1 MEQTRQENSMR
12 DIGVLLLV
20 IVVAGP
26 LIGVAA
32 ASLSLLLE
40 MTQHVMLG
48 GVESVAHP
56 EGVSLP
62 IRRVVSILVA
72 SFVAAVIWWL
82 IRRRHTIPS
91 VGQAVHGKSMPV
103 LASLVHIVAQIF
115 IVGSSLSIGR
125 ETAPRELGALIGQKL
140 SGLLRVSTQDM
151 ALITA
156 CCAGAGFAGVYD
168 APLAGMFFAVEML
181 LVDVSIRTVGV
192 ALGTSVIAAF
202 SASLIRGNAAF
213 YHIDPIVVS
222 PRLIAMCM
230 IIGPIMGV
238 FGYFF
243 RRGTSWASQ
252 HQTRSIHIL
261 WQLPLAGTVTA
272 AIAFYLPQIMGNGRG
287 LAQTA
292 YNAKNHTVIILLLV
306 LAVLKTVITIA
317 TVKSGAS
324 GGVLTPAIAAGGAIG
339 AVIAI
344 CATPFLPG
352 LSISVVALIASAAFL
367 ATSQKAP
374 LMASCLMIELS
385 HSSVHALVAVG
396 TAVALSVLVSHTLTA
411 FFSQRN
417 LR

>member
-1 MEQTRQENSMR
+1 MEQNKAIRELCS
-12 DIGVLLLV
+12 LLVV
-20 IVVAGP
+20 IVVAGSV
-26 LIGVAA
+26 IGAAA

-40 MTQHVMLG
+40 LTQHYMLG

-82 IRRRHTIPS
+82 
-91 VGQAVHGKSMPV
+91 V
-103 LASLVHIVAQIF
+103 LASLVHIIAQIF
-115 IVGSSLSIGR
+115 IVGSGLSIGR

-272 AIAFYLPQIMGNGRG
+272 TIAFYLPQIMGNGRG

>member
-12 DIGVLLLV
+12 DIGVLLMV
-20 IVVAGP
+20 IVVAGS

-103 LASLVHIVAQIF
+103 LASLVHIVLQIF
-115 IVGSSLSIGR
+115 IVGSGLSIGR

-140 SGLLRVSTQDM
+140 SGWLRVSTKDM

-181 LVDVSIRTVGV
+181 LVDASIRTVGV
-192 ALGTSVIAAF
+192 ALGTSVVAAF
-202 SASLIRGNAAF
+202 SASLIKGNAAF
-213 YHIDPIVVS
+213 YHIDPIVAT
-222 PRLIAMCM
+222 PHLM
-230 IIGPIMGV
+230 IVCVIVGPVMGV
-238 FGYFF
+238 LGYLF
-243 RRGTSWASQ
+243 RQGTSWAST

-261 WQLPLAGTVTA
+261 WQLPLVGLLTGG
-272 AIAFYLPQIMGNGRG
+272 IAYYLPQIMGNGRG

-292 YNAKNHTVIILLLV
+292 YNAHTQSAVLLL
-306 LAVLKTVITIA
+306 LALAAIKTVATIA
-317 TVKSGAS
+317 TVRSGAS
-324 GGVLTPAIAAGGAIG
+324 GGVLTPAIAAGGALG

-344 CATPFLPG
+344 CAAPILPG
-352 LSISVVALIASAAFL
+352 VSISVVALIASAAFL

-385 HSSVHALVAVG
+385 HSSVHSLVAVG
-396 TAVALSVLVSHTLTA
+396 TAVALSVLVSHTLSVL
-411 FFSQRN
+411 FSQRN

>member
-48 GVESVAHP
+48 GVECVAHP

-103 LASLVHIVAQIF
+103 LASLVHIIAQIF
-115 IVGSSLSIGR
+115 IVGSGLSIGR

-140 SGLLRVSTQDM
+140 SGLLRV
-151 ALITA
+151 ITA

-230 IIGPIMGV
+230 IIGSIMGV

-292 YNAKNHTVIILLLV
+292 YNAKNHIVIILLLV

>member
-12 DIGVLLLV
+12 DIGVLLMV

-103 LASLVHIVAQIF
+103 LASLVHIVLQIF
-115 IVGSSLSIGR
+115 IVGSGLSIGR

-140 SGLLRVSTQDM
+140 SGWLRVSTKDM

-181 LVDVSIRTVGV
+181 LVDASIRTVGV
-192 ALGTSVIAAF
+192 ALGTSVVAAF
-202 SASLIRGNAAF
+202 SASLIKGNAAF
-213 YHIDPIVVS
+213 YHIDPIVAT
-222 PRLIAMCM
+222 PHLM
-230 IIGPIMGV
+230 IVCVIVGPVMGV
-238 FGYFF
+238 LGYLF
-243 RRGTSWASQ
+243 RQGTSWAST

-261 WQLPLAGTVTA
+261 WQLPLVGLLTGG
-272 AIAFYLPQIMGNGRG
+272 IAYYLPQIMGNGRG

-292 YNAKNHTVIILLLV
+292 YNAHTQSAVLILLA
-306 LAVLKTVITIA
+306 LAAIKTVATIA
-317 TVKSGAS
+317 TVRSGAS
-324 GGVLTPAIAAGGAIG
+324 GGVLTPAIAAGGALG

-344 CATPFLPG
+344 CAAPILPG
-352 LSISVVALIASAAFL
+352 VSISVVALIASAAFL

-385 HSSVHALVAVG
+385 HSSVHSLVAVG
-396 TAVALSVLVSHTLTA
+396 TAVALSVLVSHTLSVL
-411 FFSQRN
+411 FSQRN